1 MYLRK
6 RILIIL
12 DYPIFTID
20 KIYIFFS
27 GQIYQNVNKGKAVKK
42 YTKTTFNIH
51 F

>member
-27 GQIYQNVNKGKAVKK
+27 GQIYQNVKFIFVFLTYRVKFSLGK
-42 YTKTTFNIH
+42 
-51 F
+51 